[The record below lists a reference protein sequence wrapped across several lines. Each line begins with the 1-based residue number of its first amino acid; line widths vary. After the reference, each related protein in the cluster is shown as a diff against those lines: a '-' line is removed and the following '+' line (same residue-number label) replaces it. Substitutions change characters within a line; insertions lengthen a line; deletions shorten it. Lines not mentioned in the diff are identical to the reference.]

1 MREVVGSAAASPAPA
16 SGRSSIRPPATF
28 LKRFVRNRAA
38 VAGAAVLGILVAA
51 AALAGVVGG
60 GSPRAMS
67 ESPLAPP
74 TRSHPFGT
82 DDLGRDIWTG
92 VLHGARVSLMVG
104 VLAATTSGVIG
115 VLVGSSAGYYGGR
128 PGDVLMRI
136 TEFFLVIPTFLLA
149 LVLVAVTR
157 PSIWNIILTIGVL
170 GWPSTARLV
179 RAEFLALKQREF
191 VMAARATGASASR
204 ILFRHILPN
213 ATPPIIVNTSLGVAA
228 AILVEAGLSFLGL
241 GDPNLF
247 SWGLILRNSRDFL
260 RMAWWMPTFPGLA
273 IFVTVLSLNLVGDG
287 LNDALNPRLRQ
298 RTA

>member
-1 MREVVGSAAASPAPA
+1 MTGAPA
-16 SGRSSIRPPATF
+16 IFSQ
-28 LKRFVRNRAA
+28 RFARNRAA
-38 VAGAAVLGILVAA
+38 VAGAITLCVLIAA
-51 AALAGVVGG
+51 AAMAGVLGA

-67 ESPLAPP
+67 ESSLAQPS
-74 TRSHPFGT
+74 RAHLFGT

-92 VLHGARVSLMVG
+92 ALHGARVSLMVG
-104 VLAATTSGVIG
+104 VLAAATSGSIG
-115 VLVGSSAGYYGGR
+115 VLVGAVAGYYGGR
-128 PGDVLMRI
+128 LGDLLMRI

-157 PSIWNIILTIGVL
+157 PSIWNIIVTIGIL

-179 RAEFLALKQREF
+179 RAEFLSLKEREF
-191 VMAARATGASASR
+191 VMAARAVGAGSSR
-204 ILFRHILPN
+204 ILFRQILPN
-213 ATPPIIVNTSLGVAA
+213 AAPPIIVNTSLGVAS

-247 SWGLILRNSRDFL
+247 SWGLMLRNSRDFL
-260 RMAWWMPTFPGLA
+260 RTAWWMPTFPGLA